1 MRPASSARA
10 VIAAVLAAL
19 AVASCAGTG
28 AGGRGSA
35 APVSAADYR
44 AAVTSFLDCMRRQGY
59 PVLGPVVS
67 PLDQRLLLR
76 DVVPPHDGRPAEF
89 NARLAAC
96 DHDADL
102 GDVEPAYLSTHPGEL
117 DPRLRDDAVEC
128 LQRQGITARGGEIDY
143 GDYHGQARAGTDFN
157 DCLTAAT
164 KATFPDLPGAITI
177 FY

>member
-1 MRPASSARA
+1 MPASSARA
-10 VIAAVLAAL
+10 VTATVLAAL
-19 AVASCAGTG
+19 ALAGCADAG

-35 APVSAADYR
+35 APVSAAEYR
-44 AAVTSFLDCMRRQGY
+44 AAVTSFLDCMRRHGY
-59 PVLGPVVS
+59 LVSGPVVS

-102 GDVEPAYLSTHPGEL
+102 GDIEPAYLSTHPGKL

-128 LQRQGITARGGEIDY
+128 LRRQGIKARGDETDY
-143 GDYHGQARAGTDFN
+143 GDYHGQARAGTEFN
-157 DCLTAAT
+157 DCLTAAA